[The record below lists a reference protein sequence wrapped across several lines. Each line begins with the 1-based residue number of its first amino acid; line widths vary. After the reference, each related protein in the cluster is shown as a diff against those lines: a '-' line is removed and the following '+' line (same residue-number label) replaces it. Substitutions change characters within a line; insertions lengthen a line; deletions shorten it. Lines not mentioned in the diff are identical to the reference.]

1 MSRNVT
7 RYTIRIE
14 TTGNESVALQVVVT
28 LTKARLELVDVRIR
42 RGSRRMRPIPRFYPV
57 ADAVSTTDR
66 RNALCPGNLVFLG
79 MPQLRFAVPSAL
91 PTDSR
96 VFLVLSKFP
105 VGCGIM

>member
-1 MSRNVT
+1 VSRNVT
-7 RYTIRIE
+7 RYTIQIE

-42 RGSRRMRPIPRFYPV
+42 RGSPIPRFYPV